1 VRRRRR
7 RRRGARRAPLRA
19 SPRHA
24 HISDIDMLR
33 ALCIGAALLA
43 APASAKENLPADASL
58 RIGIKHRVAE
68 KDCPKKAAPGDK
80 LAVHYTGTLYS
91 DGSKFDSSRDRDA
104 PFELT
109 LGRGQVI
116 KGWDEG
122 LAGVST
128 QRVGDCLSDSYQRG
142 RHCRRRQQQT

>member
-1 VRRRRR
+1 
-7 RRRGARRAPLRA
+7 
-19 SPRHA
+19 
-24 HISDIDMLR
+24 MLR

-116 KGWDEG
+116 RGWDEG

-128 QRVGDCLSDSYQRG
+128 QRVGDCVSDSSSAWPSDLSLPEDA
-142 RHCRRRQQQT
+142 QT